1 MMQIRSIWALALWV
15 VLSGCSA
22 KGKEIAVEAVDTS
35 KPQGWQTECVGR
47 WLVDVP
53 APIDLGA
60 SYFTTGSYP
69 EFFDYTPATLRESTR
84 SRGQVKLGPVG
95 FSESVRLMG
104 LAVPEVFVDSDPASR
119 KTLNA
124 LQYTALMASEYAYR
138 GLHRPDEGFRR
149 LRSEDAFG
157 AWVARGEFQVFMSLP
172 EDSRGRFYWRDSSQ
186 IKVEPPLPDQRRDP
200 PVFPVDEPLAREVLN
215 KLVPRYTIR
224 QPGHIPKA
232 PGICTP
238 HGFFADP
245 ADGTAQDSRV
255 SVSFT
260 DPRYANLALHV
271 EIMTRMPHT
280 ETATIPTEDIRKAIT
295 PWGAAEEIARDHKA
309 RCRSQNTSSNSLFG
323 PCAFAGATGI
333 DSHWEVQYLKL
344 ANGQEA
350 RAMAITYPGSIN
362 EYKVYEAIVETAGK
376 KGSVTEPRI
385 VVTVEGFGRLSDEKA
400 FRGKEP
406 PPLQEAFKLA
416 VTLAKSLRPRPQA
429 IDPARPVVD
438 PWTKFRQ

>member
-1 MMQIRSIWALALWV
+1 MTQVRGLLAVALGVA
-15 VLSGCSA
+15 LSGCSA
-22 KGKEIAVEAVDTS
+22 KGNEVAVDRVDTS
-35 KPQGWQTECVGR
+35 KPAGWQTECVGR

-69 EFFDYTPATLRESTR
+69 EFFDYTPAALRESTR
-84 SRGQVKLGPVG
+84 SKGQVKLGPVG
-95 FSESVRLMG
+95 FSESDNQVGFML
-104 LAVPEVFVDSDPASR
+104 E
-119 KTLNA
+119 
-124 LQYTALMASEYAYR
+124 
-138 GLHRPDEGFRR
+138 PDFEKPVLRFRR
-149 LRSEDAFG
+149 MAGLLAAYQYRFG
-157 AWVARGEFQVFMSLP
+157 GQSSDDDQRQRKQIESQNDRFRNWVGPGRFQISIHSP
-172 EDSRGRFYWRDSSQ
+172 EDERARFYWRDRSQ
-186 IKVEPPLPDQRRDP
+186 LTSPPVQPDQRSELP
-200 PVFPVDEPLAREVLN
+200 TLPMDEPLAREVLN

-245 ADGTAQDSRV
+245 AAGTEQDSRV

-280 ETATIPTEDIRKAIT
+280 ETATVPTEDIRQAIT

-333 DSHWEVQYLKL
+333 DSHWDVQYLKL

-350 RAMAITYPGSIN
+350 RVMAITYPGSIN
-362 EYKVYEAIVETAGK
+362 GYKVYEAIVETAGK

-385 VVTVEGFGRLSDEKA
+385 VVTVEGFGRLSDEAA

-429 IDPARPVVD
+429 IDPAKPVVD
-438 PWTKFRQ
+438 PWAEFRR